1 MITKEAIHAAQAIAA
16 RRVDGDDLRAALLVG
31 VPVYVFVIA

>member
-16 RRVDGDDLRAALLVG
+16 RRVAQEDIRAALLV
-31 VPVYVFVIA
+31 VKQPAA